1 MPHLTFL
8 DIDLQDGFWLLYLL
22 WLWTILQFLRNFH
35 LIYSCFNWKKITLQW
50 CVDFCHTTTQ
60 IINNYT
66 YVTYLPCTHPIPL
79 SHHRVPGWAPCVI
92 QQLLTSY
99 LFHTWWYIYVD
110 ATFSI
115 HPTLSFPCWINFGS
129 FNSGSILA
137 LHFSWVD
144 GMSFSLQ
151 LYLYI
156 SFLLIILYVSL

>member
-60 IINNYT
+60 ISHNYT
-66 YVTYLPCTHPIPL
+66 YVTSLPCTHPIPL

-99 LFHTWWYIYVD
+99 LFHTWQCTYVD
-110 ATFSI
+110 DTFSI
-115 HPTLSFPCWINFGS
+115 CPTLSSP
-129 FNSGSILA
+129 
-137 LHFSWVD
+137 
-144 GMSFSLQ
+144 
-151 LYLYI
+151 YLYI
-156 SFLLIILYVSL
+156 HYNFKKWKCMVVTKGERNRGGGDKLGV